1 MNRYKD
7 ILTTKKDHLEEEK
20 NISVDERV
28 DNLIKLKT
36 IRKKHENI
44 LNIQKKYLEDKK
56 TISVDER
63 IKNLKKLKSTIKKYE
78 NDIIHALELDLGK
91 HIFESYSNEVGFV
104 YSSIDYNIKNIKK
117 WAKVKRV
124 KNDLAQLPGKSYIY
138 KCHYG
143 SVLIIGPYNYPFQLL
158 IEPLVG
164 AIAGGNTVVLK
175 PSEYTVNLE
184 KVIIKMIKDAFNEE
198 YIAVVSG
205 DYQVNS
211 ALLDLEFDY
220 IFFTGSVNVGKIVME
235 KASKK
240 LIPITLELGGKSPV
254 IVDNSANL
262 KISAKRIM
270 WGKLI
275 NAGQTCVAP
284 DYVLA
289 HEDIYDDLVK
299 EFIKVI
305 KEFYGEDIKN
315 NKEFGRIVNDKHMN
329 RLKNI
334 LEHDKNKIVYGG
346 EIDFKN
352 RFISPTILKD
362 VDLNDK
368 VMSEE
373 LFGPILPVI
382 KYKNIEDIKYYI
394 SKHKNPLALYV
405 FSENKAFSE
414 DVITRFSFGGGC
426 VNDTI
431 SHVASNYLP
440 FGGIGS
446 SGMGSYHGKS
456 SFDTFTH
463 SKSIVKK
470 STKLDI
476 KLVLPPYK
484 NRINIIKKVMK

>member
-1 MNRYKD
+1 MN
-7 ILTTKKDHLEEEK
+7 
-20 NISVDERV
+20 
-28 DNLIKLKT
+28 
-36 IRKKHENI
+36 
-44 LNIQKKYLEDKK
+44 
-56 TISVDER
+56 
-63 IKNLKKLKSTIKKYE
+63 
-78 NDIIHALELDLGK
+78 
-91 HIFESYSNEVGFV
+91 
-104 YSSIDYNIKNIKK
+104 
-117 WAKVKRV
+117 
-124 KNDLAQLPGKSYIY
+124 
-138 KCHYG
+138 
-143 SVLIIGPYNYPFQLL
+143 
-158 IEPLVG
+158 
-164 AIAGGNTVVLK
+164 
-175 PSEYTVNLE
+175 
-184 KVIIKMIKDAFNEE
+184 KMIKDAFNEE

-235 KASKK
+235 KASKN

-262 KISAKRIM
+262 KISAKRII

-346 EIDFKN
+346 EIDFEN
-352 RFISPTILKD
+352 RFISPTILKN

-470 STKLDI
+470 SIKLDI
-476 KLVLPPYK
+476 KLVFPPYK

>member
-1 MNRYKD
+1 MNTY
-7 ILTTKKDHLEEEK
+7 EE
-20 NISVDERV
+20 
-28 DNLIKLKT
+28 
-36 IRKKHENI
+36 I
-44 LNIQKKYLEDKK
+44 LNLQKKYLENKK
-56 TISVDER
+56 TISVNER
-63 IKNLKKLKSTIKKYE
+63 INNLKKLKNIIKKYE
-78 NDIIHALELDLGK
+78 KDIISALELDLGK
-91 HIFESYSNEVGFV
+91 HVFESYTTEIGFV
-104 YSSIDYNIKNIKK
+104 YSSIDYTIKNIKK
-117 WAKVKRV
+117 WAKVKEV

-164 AIAGGNTVVLK
+164 AISGGNTVVLK
-175 PSEYTVNLE
+175 PSEYTTNLE
-184 KVIIKMIKDAFNEE
+184 LIIIKMIEEAFNKE
-198 YIAVVSG
+198 YVAVVTG
-205 DYQVNS
+205 DYKVNS
-211 ALLDLEFDY
+211 KLLDLNFDY

-235 KASKK
+235 KASKN
-240 LIPITLELGGKSPV
+240 LIPVTLELGGKSPV
-254 IVDNSANL
+254 IVDNTANL
-262 KISAKRIM
+262 KVSAKRIM

-289 HEDIYDDLVK
+289 HEDIYEDLIK
-299 EFIKVI
+299 EFIKYI
-305 KEFYGEDIKN
+305 KEFYGKDIKN
-315 NKEFGRIVNDKHMN
+315 NKEFGRIVNNKHMN

-334 LEHDKNKIVYGG
+334 LEYDKDKIVYGG
-346 EIDFKN
+346 EVDFDN
-352 RFISPTILKD
+352 RFISPTIIKD
-362 VDLNDK
+362 ANLNDK

-373 LFGPILPVI
+373 IFGPILPVI

-394 SKHKNPLALYV
+394 SHHKNPLALYV
-405 FSENKAFSE
+405 FSEDEAFSE
-414 DVITRFSFGGGC
+414 DIITRFSFGGGC

-446 SGMGSYHGKS
+446 SGMGSYHGKN

-476 KLVLPPYK
+476 NLVFPPYK
-484 NRINIIKKVMK
+484 NRLNAIKKVMK

>member
-1 MNRYKD
+1 MNTY
-7 ILTTKKDHLEEEK
+7 EE
-20 NISVDERV
+20 
-28 DNLIKLKT
+28 
-36 IRKKHENI
+36 I
-44 LNIQKKYLEDKK
+44 LNLQKKYLENKK

-63 IKNLKKLKSTIKKYE
+63 IENLKKLKSLIKKYE
-78 NDIIHALELDLGK
+78 KDIIYALELDLGK
-91 HIFESYSNEVGFV
+91 HVFESYTNEVGFV
-104 YSSIDYNIKNIKK
+104 YSSIEHTINNIKK
-117 WAKVKRV
+117 WAKVKEV

-164 AIAGGNTVVLK
+164 AIAGGNTIVLK
-175 PSEYTVNLE
+175 PSEYTTNLE
-184 KVIIKMIKDAFNEE
+184 VVIMKMISEGFNKE
-198 YIAVVSG
+198 YIAVVTG
-205 DYQVNS
+205 DYKVNS
-211 ALLDLEFDY
+211 ELLDLNFDY

-235 KASKK
+235 KASKN
-240 LIPITLELGGKSPV
+240 LIPVTLELGGKSPV
-254 IVDNSANL
+254 IVDNTANL

-289 HEDIYDDLVK
+289 HEDIYDELIN
-299 EFIKVI
+299 EFIKAI
-305 KEFYGEDIKN
+305 KDFYGDDIKS
-315 NKEFGRIVNDKHMN
+315 NKEFGLIENNKHMN

-334 LEHDKNKIVYGG
+334 LEYDKHKIVYGG
-346 EIDFKN
+346 EIDFDN

-362 VDLNDK
+362 IDLSDK
-368 VMSEE
+368 VMSDEI
-373 LFGPILPVI
+373 FGPILPVI
-382 KYKNIEDIKYYI
+382 KYKNIEDIKHYI
-394 SKHKNPLALYV
+394 SAHRNPLALYV
-405 FSENKAFSE
+405 FSEDKDFSE
-414 DVITRFSFGGGC
+414 DIITRFSFGGGC
-426 VNDTI
+426 VNDTV

-440 FGGIGS
+440 FGGIGT

-476 KLVLPPYK
+476 KLAFPPYK
-484 NRINIIKKVMK
+484 KRLDLIKKVMK